1 MAWNLTATVDEYRG
15 PGREGA
21 ADRPAALTVSEA
33 LARAKGALENMT
45 LVVEGEVSQFK
56 DSPAYKAVYFPL
68 ADRGGVMDCMMWR
81 NRYAASGVQLRP
93 GLKVRLTGRFS
104 VYPAKGRMQFEIFRL
119 ELAGEGDLRER
130 VARLARKLE
139 AEGLM
144 DPARKRAVP
153 SFCQRVVVITS
164 PHGKVKDDVARTLRR
179 RNPLVELQYC
189 PVTVEGASA
198 AVQMIEA
205 LRVAEQAAPDAI
217 LLVRGG
223 GSYEDLMPF
232 NDEGL
237 ARAVA
242 ACRIPVV
249 TGIGHEPDTTICD
262 MVADRRASTPTA
274 AAESVAPAAEEL
286 TAVLA
291 SQAHRMTAALER
303 SVLGH
308 RRRLEGL
315 AERPVLARP
324 VQAFVEPRAQRLDF
338 AHDRL
343 VGALPDVVQTRA
355 RELAHVQRRLKEAL
369 PDMLA
374 AREAALGASSQRLL
388 VAGPHVSSQARQRLT
403 AAYTRFAALPTHM
416 FEAPRRQLAVAAG
429 RLEAL
434 SPLAVIARGYA
445 MALDDEGNVVSTV
458 ESVRAGDAMSVR
470 VSDGFIDCTVQDARA
485 L

>member
-1 MAWNLTATVDEYRG
+1 MAWNLTATVDDYRG
-15 PGREGA
+15 G
-21 ADRPAALTVSEA
+21 DRGQQPAALTVSEA
-33 LARAKGALENMT
+33 LARAKGALEGMT

-93 GLKVRLTGRFS
+93 GLRVRLTGRFS

-144 DPARKRAVP
+144 DPARKRPIPA
-153 SFCQRVVVITS
+153 FCQRVVVVTS
-164 PHGKVKDDVARTLRR
+164 PHGKVKDDVARTLRL

-189 PVTVEGASA
+189 PVTVEGATA
-198 AVQMIEA
+198 AAQMIAA
-205 LRVAEQAAPDAI
+205 LRVAEEAAPDAI

-232 NDEGL
+232 NDESL

-242 ACRIPVV
+242 ACRVPVV

-262 MVADRRASTPTA
+262 MVSDRRASTPTA
-274 AAESVAPAAEEL
+274 AAASVAPTVDEL
-286 TAVLA
+286 CSLLNGQARRMA
-291 SQAHRMTAALER
+291 SALER
-303 SVLGH
+303 SLVT
-308 RRRLEGL
+308 RRRSLEGL
-315 AERPVLARP
+315 AGRPVLAHPER
-324 VQAFVEPRAQRLDF
+324 ALIEPCAQRLDF

-343 VGALPDVVQTRA
+343 MAALPDVIGDRA
-355 RELAHVQRRLKEAL
+355 LRLGHLRDRLGTAL
-369 PDMLA
+369 PGMMS
-374 AREAALGASSQRLL
+374 ARRAALGASASRLL
-388 VAGPHVSSQARQRLT
+388 AAGSHVGDRPQRDL
-403 AAYTRFAALPTHM
+403 AALDACFAALPATM
-416 FEAPRRQLAVAAG
+416 FAAPRRELAVAAG

-445 MALDDEGNVVSTV
+445 MALDGNGGVVSSIEDV
-458 ESVRAGDAMSVR
+458 APNDALVVR
-470 VSDGFIDCTVQDARA
+470 VADGYIDCAVQDTRP